1 MGLHLFNNKLKHMSV
16 NKSNIKILILMN
28 FYFSSPCNDDNK
40 GNSKSPKKENKNEC
54 NHFSKGRPAFV
65 DPLNLFFFL
74 VFVTETLL
82 KTQDQLNDKVDDH
95 PNDECVGQS

>member
-1 MGLHLFNNKLKHMSV
+1 MSF
-16 NKSNIKILILMN
+16 
-28 FYFSSPCNDDNK
+28 FYFSSSCYDDNK

-54 NHFSKGRPAFV
+54 NDFSKGRPAFV

-82 KTQDQLNDKVDDH
+82 KTQDQLNDKIEDD
-95 PNDECVGQS
+95 PNDERVGQS